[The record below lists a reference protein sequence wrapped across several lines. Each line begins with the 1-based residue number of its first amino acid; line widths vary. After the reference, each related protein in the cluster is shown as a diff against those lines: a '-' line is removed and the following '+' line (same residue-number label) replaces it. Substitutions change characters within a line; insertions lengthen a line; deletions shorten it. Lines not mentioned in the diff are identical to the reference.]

1 MDYGNMECTEGTTV
15 DGEADGGLVS
25 DWPVVIRPQPL
36 RLEGLEARILGEPE
50 FARAVASRPGFARSL
65 ARAVLTR
72 DAAARLAWPDVDG
85 LAGRL
90 MRLAAGA
97 TAPSIT

>member
-1 MDYGNMECTEGTTV
+1 MDYGNMERTEGTTV

-36 RLEGLEARILGEPE
+36 RLEDLEARIVGEME
-50 FARAVASRPGFARSL
+50 FARAVVSRPAFARSL

-72 DAAARLAWPDVDG
+72 DPSARLFWRDSEG
-85 LAGRL
+85 LAERL

-97 TAPSIT
+97 TASSIT